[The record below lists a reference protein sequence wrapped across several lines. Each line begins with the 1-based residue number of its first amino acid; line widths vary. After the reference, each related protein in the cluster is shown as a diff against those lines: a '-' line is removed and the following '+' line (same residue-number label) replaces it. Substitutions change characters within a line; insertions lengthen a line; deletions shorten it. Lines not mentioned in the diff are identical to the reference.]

1 MVNHK
6 SRMSELSFHFLRG
19 DAYNSLFF
27 ASKEMKDRKLQ
38 KMPIEIHSPT
48 PPRGIVVH
56 PRLFP
61 SPLSKFWLSSGRAK
75 VVLPW
80 RCSLTG
86 VWEVESWTR
95 DGVSRGG
102 WCAKNAPASRFYVK
116 CWRNSSSFRILKLS
130 KGSISFFI
138 LVYII
143 EKCLIHLLWKF
154 LALRVFSS

>member
-1 MVNHK
+1 MIDHK

-38 KMPIEIHSPT
+38 KMPIEIQSPT

-102 WCAKNAPASRFYVK
+102 WCAKNAPASRFYIK
-116 CWRNSSSFRILKLS
+116 CWRDAVREKTTSSCRSLS
-130 KGSISFFI
+130 KCLHSWREAVREKLIKLPLVSPSII
-138 LVYII
+138 L
-143 EKCLIHLLWKF
+143 
-154 LALRVFSS
+154 S